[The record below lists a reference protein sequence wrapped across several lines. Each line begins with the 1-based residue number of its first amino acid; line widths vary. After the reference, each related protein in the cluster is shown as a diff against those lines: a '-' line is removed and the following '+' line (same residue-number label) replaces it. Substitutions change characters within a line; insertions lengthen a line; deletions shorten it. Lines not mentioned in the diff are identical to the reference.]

1 MMEAFHF
8 LRPAWFVALVPMLFF
23 LLWLHNSNRSRGV
36 WQAVC
41 DAHLIPYVLKQG
53 SAARR
58 TWHSVVLGVAG
69 LVAVIALAG
78 PVWQKLPQPVFRQ
91 QSALVVVL
99 DLSKSMDA
107 GDLKP
112 SRLERARLKL
122 IDLLRLRS
130 EGQTALIVYAGDAFV
145 VTPLTDDTGTI
156 TALVQSLSTGL
167 MPAQGSNPGRAV
179 RQALELLSQA
189 GIRAGSILMITD
201 GIQESEIDD
210 LAGAV
215 VQSGHSLSVMGV
227 GTAQG
232 APVPGPAGGFVKDS
246 GGQIILPRLDERV
259 LRQLASQ
266 AGGVYT
272 PLRIQDDDIEMLLGQ
287 SGPNWTGAGTESTE
301 LQTDRWREEGPWL
314 LLLLLPV
321 ATLAFR
327 KGLLVAVLCLGLHWP
342 DPVRALEW
350 NDLWLNANQRGARAM
365 ALEDFGTAADSFTTP
380 EWKAAAQYRGAE
392 YEKAVEQLEGLT
404 GPEATY
410 NRGNAL
416 ARLGRIEDAIESYE
430 QTLVQQPD
438 HADAIHNL
446 DLLRQLQDQQQQQQS
461 QQQGGDENEQQQSD
475 DQQGSQSE
483 NDGQNDSQKDNQS
496 EASNENQNQ
505 ADSGQSTPEQSDS
518 SQQAQ
523 QSEATQAG
531 EQEQSQEQAGTEPSD
546 KNSDQLPAQQTGP
559 GKDESESG
567 QQAQAES
574 DQQQTEQQ
582 QAMEQWLRRVPDD
595 PAGLLRRKF
604 RYQYSQRDRTAEQG
618 GQQW

>member
-1 MMEAFHF
+1 MMEEFHF
-8 LRPAWFVALVPMLFF
+8 LRPAWFVALIPMLFF

-179 RQALELLSQA
+179 RQALELLSQS

-201 GIQESEIDD
+201 GIQENEIDD
-210 LAGAV
+210 VADAV

-246 GGQIILPRLDERV
+246 GGQIVIPRLDERV
-259 LRQLASQ
+259 LRKLASQ

-272 PLRIQDDDIEMLLGQ
+272 SLRIQDDDIEMLLGQ
-287 SGPNWTGAGTESTE
+287 SGPDWTGAGTESTE

-342 DPVRALEW
+342 DPALALEW
-350 NDLWLNANQRGARAM
+350 NDLWLNADQKGARAM
-365 ALEDFGTAADSFTTP
+365 AQEEFGAAADSFTTP
-380 EWKAAAQYRGAE
+380 GWKAAARYRSGE
-392 YEKAVEQLEGLT
+392 YEEAVAQLEGLT

-430 QTLVQQPD
+430 QTLALLPD
-438 HADAIHNL
+438 HADASHNL
-446 DLLRQLQDQQQQQQS
+446 DLLKQLQDQQQQQQS
-461 QQQGGDENEQQQSD
+461 QQNGGDDNEQQQSD
-475 DQQGSQSE
+475 DEQGSP
-483 NDGQNDSQKDNQS
+483 
-496 EASNENQNQ
+496 NENQSGNPGEADNENQKQ
-505 ADSGQSTPEQSDS
+505 ADSGQSTEEQSGS
-518 SQQAQ
+518 TQQAQ
-523 QSEATQAG
+523 QPEASPAG
-531 EQEQSQEQAGTEPSD
+531 EQEQSKEQAGMDQSD
-546 KNSDQLPAQQTGP
+546 KNSDQQPVQQTGP
-559 GKDESESG
+559 GKDESDSG

-574 DQQQTEQQ
+574 DRQQTEQQ

-604 RYQYSQRDRTAEQG
+604 RYQYSQRDRAVELG
-618 GQQW
+618 EQQW